1 MNYARPFSTAAPG
14 LLAEEDVLPALAEW
28 TRAGKRA
35 ALISLVSIEGGS
47 PRHAGAQM
55 AVCEDGSYTGY
66 LSGGCLE
73 QAIALEAQALIGKG
87 ENRLVRYGR
96 GSPYFDIK
104 LPCGSGLD
112 VFFDTSLSADLV
124 SEAIGHA
131 QGRRPFALVSNL
143 NGRATI
149 LQRDGASLDS
159 GGGSAREGDTFT
171 RVYLPAPRMVLFG
184 AGPSVAALYRVALSA
199 GIETSAWAGDEPT
212 RAKLDHLGLS
222 HFATPR
228 VPVELIGKLDPYTAV
243 VLAFHEHSQEPAIL
257 DDVLASRC
265 FYIGVLGNHA
275 VHRDRLARLKASGHS
290 QESLDRIRA
299 PIGVISQAK
308 SQATLA
314 FGVMTEI
321 LLEAKARKLV
331 P

>member
-1 MNYARPFSTAAPG
+1 MNYARPFSPAAPG
-14 LLAEEDVLPALAEW
+14 LLAEEDVLPSLAEW
-28 TRAGKRA
+28 LRAGKRV
-35 ALISLVSIEGGS
+35 ALVSLVSIEGGS

-73 QAIALEAQALIGKG
+73 QAIALEAQALIAKG
-87 ENRLVRYGR
+87 ESRLVRYGR

-112 VFFDTSLSADLV
+112 VFFDTSLGSATV
-124 SEAIGHA
+124 SAALEHV
-131 QGRRPFALVSNL
+131 RRREPFALRSHL
-143 NGRATI
+143 ETGATA
-149 LQRDGASLDS
+149 LVRDGSS
-159 GGGSAREGDTFT
+159 IEGGTVREGDAFT

-184 AGPSVAALYRVALSA
+184 AGPSVAALYRVAQAA
-199 GIETSAWAGDEPT
+199 GIETSLWAGDEPT
-212 RAKLDHLGLS
+212 RAKLDQLDLP
-222 HFATPR
+222 HFATAS
-228 VPVELIGKLDPYTAV
+228 VPAELTDRLDPYTAV
-243 VLAFHEHSQEPAIL
+243 VLAFHEHGQEPAIL
-257 DDVLASRC
+257 ESVLASRC

-275 VHRDRLARLKASGHS
+275 VHRERLARLKASGHS
-290 QESLDRIRA
+290 DDSLARLRA
-299 PIGVISQAK
+299 PIGIIGQAK

-321 LLEAKARKLV
+321 LMEAKARHLV